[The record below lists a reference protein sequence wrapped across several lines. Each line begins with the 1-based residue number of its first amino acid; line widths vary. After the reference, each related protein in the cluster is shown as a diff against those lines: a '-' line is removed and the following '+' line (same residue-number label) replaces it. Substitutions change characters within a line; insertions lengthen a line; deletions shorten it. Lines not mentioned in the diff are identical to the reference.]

1 MIRKKSK
8 VKVLALAVTCAILA
22 GGYSVEPVYA
32 ANLLYKSNSSSGVYT
47 ADADNRS
54 KLTSLRLGDITIN
67 DSDNLSINSVGSDGT
82 GAGTISIN
90 GFNFDYDDSKQIT
103 FTGSGIKIGSD
114 TTVNYT
120 DLSGVVNKTQK
131 ISYDDDHGTIVD
143 GKLSLKDA
151 KGNYSSVNDAVAKVS
166 GIKADTNGY
175 GLGYVYHRT
184 IIEGLSIDND
194 SDNEDQNNG
203 TIALYTGKWS
213 NKSGVNNAAIKIYRL
228 SDGNSEAEIPNLTV
242 TNIKGYTNEGTRD
255 SMTFAQLKSSV
266 DNTKKISYI
275 STSGLEGYTMVD
287 GELKI
292 NGNSGAKAGLTLID
306 NDTSGT
312 SITVTAEKLATWNDA
327 IQKNANGETIIGGK
341 LSGKDGS
348 KVGGVTFD
356 DYNVSDVDTLEVARI
371 KDRDSGKSVSAKKII
386 DTVDKTKNISIVQDK
401 YVTSS
406 EATQIDGITVAGG
419 VRLADGKVKG
429 KSVVVE
435 DSTGNNQASLSYDG
449 LTKLNN
455 LVSGSSTST
464 STVIK
469 VGDGSQIGG
478 VNFTDSKLENVKI
491 ITNGY
496 SGYDIVISNDVGTNT
511 TTIESTLSV
520 SEKIAAGNYGNLA
533 INAGEANQV
542 KIGKNGIAVGKNSS
556 HMDAENGFY
565 TDKNL
570 YVGSGHVY
578 DDATSTLTK
587 APTEENSKFFVD
599 GTDGHLKAAGGNFTV
614 DADGN
619 IVSKGTLKTTG
630 NISTD
635 GDLTVKGGINA
646 AGGKFQVDGMNG
658 RVYANA
664 GLTVNGDLQADSAF
678 IGGRVKIT
686 DTGDIKGVNSISTGS
701 LTTNSLTVNGA
712 LSTTGNI
719 AGENITGKSLTVTG
733 AINGKDIIGESMKVS
748 GAVEG
753 ATINGA
759 QITYNSFNG
768 ATITSEGFNGVTLKD
783 ADIIGRN
790 ARLTGNLEVNGTIN
804 GAKITS
810 NSFNGV
816 TMNNGDV
823 TGKSFTSGSSSLKDG
838 ELKLNDANTWTT
850 ADGLK
855 AEKAS
860 INGVTIGESKGK
872 AIFDDGDTKTTI
884 EGGVIT
890 TATLN
895 VRDIV
900 LGGDMY
906 DDAGHKLNGNLSIGS
921 DGHLRAANG
930 NFDVKTDGSF
940 TNNVGNTTLKTDA
953 NGAVLSYNGSVKSEV
968 SVGDGKV
975 NVSAGSG
982 SIGIANGEIKSS
994 VGSNASSTI
1003 TADSIVDKVGNNS
1016 VTTDATGTT
1025 FNNGSGTTNINGNT
1039 ITTGKL
1045 ITDELV
1051 IKGGTP
1057 GSGGSLSIGGDGTI
1071 KSDVKDGSDHTTFET
1086 SKTGTTTV
1094 SEKDGAK
1101 TENKVEASGNT
1112 NTVTKGTAESKSTQ
1126 TATSIGGVV
1135 TNGEVS
1141 MKQELTTNGLMISD
1155 EKGDAANYTQIT
1167 NKDVSIADPN
1177 NAGKRIN
1184 LSDLGKLGDLG
1195 DLKDEITSH
1204 EEYTKNSTAVGA
1216 INAEAKIRQE
1226 EVNRLDNRINDISGR
1241 INDVSNR
1248 VDKVGAMAAA
1258 IASLKTMGY
1267 DPQAPSEFSVGL
1279 GHYKGETGVAL
1290 GFFHYPNK
1298 NFMINVSLSTAGGET
1313 MGGIGATWRFGH
1325 KSPQKLLDEQ
1335 RAAQAKHF

>member
-8 VKVLALAVTCAILA
+8 VKALVLAVTCAILA

-32 ANLLYKSNSSSGVYT
+32 ADMLYKDEQSNVYT
-47 ADADNRS
+47 ASGTGNTRTAID
-54 KLTSLRLGDITIN
+54 SLRIGDITIN
-67 DSDNLSINSVGSDGT
+67 VYGKDKRSIDSVNSDNGT
-82 GAGTISIN
+82 PSGTISIN
-90 GFNFDYDDSKQIT
+90 GFKFDYDADKQIT
-103 FTGSGIKIGSD
+103 FTGSGIKIGND
-114 TTVNYT
+114 TILSYT

-151 KGNYSSVNDAVAKVS
+151 NGNYSSVNDAVAKVS

-255 SMTFAQLKSSV
+255 SMTFAQLKSAV
-266 DNTKKISYI
+266 DNTQKISYTA
-275 STSGLEGYTMVD
+275 TSGSEGSTQVT
-287 GELKI
+287 GELVI
-292 NGNSGAKAGLTLID
+292 TGEGENDAALRLSGKNNIIV
-306 NDTSGT
+306 TS
-312 SITVTAEKLATWNDA
+312 EKLATWNDV
-327 IQKNANGETIIGGK
+327 IQKNENGETIIGGK
-341 LSGKDGS
+341 LSGKGGS
-348 KVGGVTFD
+348 KVGNITFGD
-356 DYNVSDVDTLEVARI
+356 
-371 KDRDSGKSVSAKKII
+371 
-386 DTVDKTKNISIVQDK
+386 
-401 YVTSS
+401 
-406 EATQIDGITVAGG
+406 
-419 VRLADGKVKG
+419 DGKISGLQDINDGFVKIQQAAT
-429 KSVVVE
+429 
-435 DSTGNNQASLSYDG
+435 DSTKTAFQINGVLELNDNTLGSAGTATLTRDG

-455 LVSGSSTST
+455 LVSGTSD

-478 VNFTDSKLENVKI
+478 VKFSNSALDNVKSI
-491 ITNGY
+491 KSGFDGIDIAFSKDASTNW
-496 SGYDIVISNDVGTNT
+496 NNT

-520 SEKIAAGNYGNLA
+520 SEKPAAGNYGNLA

-614 DADGN
+614 DTDGN
-619 IVSKGTLKTTG
+619 IVSKGTLQTTS
-630 NISTD
+630 NISTN
-635 GDLTVKGGINA
+635 GSMTAKGGISA
-646 AGGKFQVDGMNG
+646 AGGNFTVDGTTG

-678 IGGRVKIT
+678 IGGRVNIT
-686 DTGDIKGVNSISTGS
+686 GTGDITGVSSI
-701 LTTNSLTVNGA
+701 TTDSLTVNG
-712 LSTTGNI
+712 T
-719 AGENITGKSLTVTG
+719 
-733 AINGKDIIGESMKVS
+733 
-748 GAVEG
+748 
-753 ATINGA
+753 
-759 QITYNSFNG
+759 QITNNSFNG
-768 ATITSEGFNGVTLKD
+768 ATITNNTFNGS
-783 ADIIGRN
+783 
-790 ARLTGNLEVNGTIN
+790 E
-804 GAKITS
+804 ITN

-823 TGKSFTSGSSSLKDG
+823 SATNITATGKINGAEIKDNKFNGAEITSDSFNGAKISGNNFNGAEITSNSFNGVTITNNSVNGVTMKNGEVTGNSFTAGSSSLKDG
-838 ELKLNDANTWTT
+838 ELKLSDANTWTT
-850 ADGLK
+850 ADGIK
-855 AEKAS
+855 AEKA
-860 INGVTIGESKGK
+860 TIG
-872 AIFDDGDTKTTI
+872 TTTI
-884 EGGVIT
+884 EGDKVTTKTLDVEDIILRNTMQDGAGNTIT
-890 TATLN
+890 
-895 VRDIV
+895 I
-900 LGGDMY
+900 
-906 DDAGHKLNGNLSIGS
+906 KGS
-921 DGHLRAANG
+921 DGSMSVAGGKFAV
-930 NFDVKTDGSF
+930 DKDGQV
-940 TNNVGNTTLKTDA
+940 TNKVGNTTLKTDA
-953 NGAVLSYNGSVKSEV
+953 NGAGLSYNGSVKSEV

-975 NVSAGSG
+975 NVSAGAG
-982 SIGIANGEIKSS
+982 SIGIANGEIKSA

-1003 TADSIVDKVGNNS
+1003 NADKIVDKVGKNS

-1112 NTVTKGTAESKSTQ
+1112 NTVTKGADSSKSSQ

-1195 DLKDEITSH
+1195 DLNDEIISH